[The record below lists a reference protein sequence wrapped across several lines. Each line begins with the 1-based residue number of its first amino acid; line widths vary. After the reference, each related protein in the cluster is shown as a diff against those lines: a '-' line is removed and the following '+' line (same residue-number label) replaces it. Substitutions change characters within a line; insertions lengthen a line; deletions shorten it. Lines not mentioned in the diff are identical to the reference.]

1 MDYFAYKN
9 NKLYCEDVDLQ
20 DIAMQYGTP
29 CYVYSKKTLERHVD
43 VYKKAFKSKDSL
55 ICFSVKSLSN
65 ISILEFINK
74 KGCGFDVVSG
84 GELKRVLHVG
94 ADPKKIIFSGVGKSY
109 DEILLGI
116 QNNILSF
123 NIESE
128 AEVYRIEEI
137 ASSKNKVVDIAIRF
151 NPEVDSGG
159 HEYIKTGRKGDK
171 FGISSDDSVLKI
183 ANHIYQSK
191 NLNLV
196 GLACH
201 IGSQILD
208 LESYRLTAQNIKK
221 LSIHIKKIGHDLD
234 FLDLGGGLGIPYE
247 NDKTP
252 SPEELISIIEQELED
267 IDERIVLEPGRS
279 ISGNAGILLT
289 TVEYIKENFLIVDA
303 AMNDLLR
310 PALYKAK
317 HDVWNLKEMESID
330 QVWTIVGPVCE
341 SSDVIAREHSINANE
356 GDVLAIKTAGA
367 YGFVMSSNYN
377 SRVRPAEVMVD
388 GKTFNVIRSRESFND
403 LIKNEINLND

>member
-43 VYKKAFKSKDSL
+43 VYKKAFKSKDNL

-109 DEILLGI
+109 DEILLGM

-183 ANHIYQSK
+183 ANHIHQSK

-221 LSIHIKKIGHDLD
+221 LSINIKKIGHDLD

-289 TVEYIKENFLIVDA
+289 KVEYIKENFLIVDA

-317 HDVWNLKEMESID
+317 HDVWNLKEIESID

-341 SSDVIAREHSINANE
+341 SSDVIAREHCINANE

>member
-43 VYKKAFKSKDSL
+43 VYKKAFKSKDNL

-116 QNNILSF
+116 QSNILSF

-221 LSIHIKKIGHDLD
+221 LSINIKKIGHDLD

-267 IDERIVLEPGRS
+267 VDERIVLEPGRS

-289 TVEYIKENFLIVDA
+289 SVEYIKENFLIVDA

>member
-1 MDYFAYKN
+1 MDFFAYKN

-20 DIAMQYGTP
+20 DIAMECGTP
-29 CYVYSKKTLERHVD
+29 CYVYSKKTLERHVE
-43 VYKKAFKSKDSL
+43 VYKNAFKTKNNL

-65 ISILEFINK
+65 ISILELINK
-74 KGCGFDVVSG
+74 NGCGFDVVSG
-84 GELKRVLHVG
+84 GELKRALYIG

-116 QNNILSF
+116 QEGILSF
-123 NIESE
+123 NVESE

-137 ASSKNKVVDIAIRF
+137 ASLQNKIVDVAIRF

-183 ANHIYQSK
+183 ANYIYESK

-201 IGSQILD
+201 IGSQIMD
-208 LESYRLTAQNIKK
+208 LESYRLTAKNIKE
-221 LSIHIKKIGHDLD
+221 LSIKIKEIGNKLD

-247 NDKTP
+247 NDKTL
-252 SPEELISIIEQELED
+252 SPQDLISIIEAELMDAE
-267 IDERIVLEPGRS
+267 ERIVLEPGRS
-279 ISGNAGILLT
+279 ISGNAGVLLT
-289 TVEYIKENFLIVDA
+289 KVEYIKDNFLIADA

-317 HDVWNLKEMESID
+317 HDVWSLTESKAID

-341 SSDVIAREHSINANE
+341 SADVIAKDHPINADV
-356 GDVLAIKTAGA
+356 GDILAIKTAGA

-377 SRVRPAEVMVD
+377 SRVRPAEILVD
-388 GKTFNVIRSRESFND
+388 GKTFNVVRSRESFDD
-403 LIKNEINLND
+403 LIKNEINLDD

>member
-1 MDYFAYKN
+1 MDFFAYKN

-20 DIAMQYGTP
+20 DIAMECGTP
-29 CYVYSKKTLERHVD
+29 CYVYSKKTLERHVE
-43 VYKKAFKSKDSL
+43 VYKNAFKTKNNL

-65 ISILEFINK
+65 ISILELINK
-74 KGCGFDVVSG
+74 IGCGFDVVSG
-84 GELKRVLHVG
+84 GELKRALYIG

-116 QNNILSF
+116 EEGILSF

-137 ASSKNKVVDIAIRF
+137 ASLQNKIVDVAIRF

-183 ANHIYQSK
+183 ADYIYKSK

-201 IGSQILD
+201 IGSQIMD
-208 LESYRLTAQNIKK
+208 LESYRLTAKNIKE
-221 LSIHIKKIGHDLD
+221 LSIKIKEIGNKLD

-252 SPEELISIIEQELED
+252 SPQDLISIIEAELMDAE
-267 IDERIVLEPGRS
+267 ERIVLEPGRS

-289 TVEYIKENFLIVDA
+289 KVEYIKDNFLIVDA

-317 HDVWNLKEMESID
+317 HDVWSLTESKAND

-341 SSDVIAREHSINANE
+341 SADVIAKDHPINADV
-356 GDVLAIKTAGA
+356 GDILAIKTAGA

-377 SRVRPAEVMVD
+377 SRVRPAEILVD
-388 GKTFNVIRSRESFND
+388 GQTFNVVRSRESFDD
-403 LIKNEINLND
+403 LIKNEINLDD

>member
-20 DIAMQYGTP
+20 DIAEQCGTP
-29 CYVYSKKTLERHVD
+29 CYIYSKKTLERHVD

-221 LSIHIKKIGHDLD
+221 LSINIKKIGHELD

>member
-43 VYKKAFKSKDSL
+43 VYKKAFKSKDNL

-221 LSIHIKKIGHDLD
+221 LSINIKKIGHDLD

-317 HDVWNLKEMESID
+317 HDVWNLKEMESSD

>member
-43 VYKKAFKSKDSL
+43 VYKKAFKSKDNL

-221 LSIHIKKIGHDLD
+221 LSINIKKIGHDLD

-267 IDERIVLEPGRS
+267 IDEKIVLEPGRS
-279 ISGNAGILLT
+279 IAGNAGILLT

-388 GKTFNVIRSRESFND
+388 DKTFNVIRSRESFND

>member
-20 DIAMQYGTP
+20 DIAEQCGTP

-43 VYKKAFKSKDSL
+43 VYKKAFKSKDNL

-109 DEILLGI
+109 DEILLGM

-221 LSIHIKKIGHDLD
+221 LSINIKKIGHNLD

-289 TVEYIKENFLIVDA
+289 KVEYIKENFLIVDA

-317 HDVWNLKEMESID
+317 HDVWNLKEIESID

-377 SRVRPAEVMVD
+377 SRMRPAEVMVED
-388 GKTFNVIRSRESFND
+388 KTFNIIRSRESFND
-403 LIKNEINLND
+403 LIKNEININD

>member
-43 VYKKAFKSKDSL
+43 VYKKAFKFKDNL

-221 LSIHIKKIGHDLD
+221 LSINIKKIGHDLD

-317 HDVWNLKEMESID
+317 HDVWNLKEIESID

>member
-1 MDYFAYKN
+1 MDFFAYKN
-9 NKLYCEDVDLQ
+9 NKLYCEDVDLKEV
-20 DIAMQYGTP
+20 AMECGTP
-29 CYVYSKKTLERHVD
+29 CYVYSKKTLERHVE
-43 VYKKAFKSKDSL
+43 VYKNAFKTKDNL

-65 ISILEFINK
+65 ISILELINK
-74 KGCGFDVVSG
+74 NGCGFDVVSG
-84 GELKRVLHVG
+84 GELKRALYVG
-94 ADPKKIIFSGVGKSY
+94 ADPKMIIFSGVGKSY

-116 QNNILSF
+116 QEGILSF

-128 AEVYRIEEI
+128 AEAHRIEEI
-137 ASSKNKVVDIAIRF
+137 ASLQNKIVDVAIRF

-183 ANHIYQSK
+183 ADYIHKSK

-201 IGSQILD
+201 IGSQIMD
-208 LESYRLTAQNIKK
+208 LESYRHTAKNIKELAIKIKEIGNK
-221 LSIHIKKIGHDLD
+221 LN

-252 SPEELISIIEQELED
+252 SPQDLISIIEAELINEE
-267 IDERIVLEPGRS
+267 ERIVLEPGRS

-289 TVEYIKENFLIVDA
+289 KVEYIKDNFLIADA

-317 HDVWNLKEMESID
+317 HDVWNLTESEAID

-341 SSDVIAREHSINANE
+341 SADVIAKDHPINADA
-356 GDVLAIKTAGA
+356 GDILAIKTAGA

-377 SRVRPAEVMVD
+377 SRVRPAEVLVD
-388 GKTFNVIRSRESFND
+388 GETFNIIRSRESFDD
-403 LIKNEINLND
+403 LIKNEISLND

>member
-1 MDYFAYKN
+1 M
-9 NKLYCEDVDLQ
+9 
-20 DIAMQYGTP
+20 
-29 CYVYSKKTLERHVD
+29 
-43 VYKKAFKSKDSL
+43 
-55 ICFSVKSLSN
+55 
-65 ISILEFINK
+65 INK
-74 KGCGFDVVSG
+74 NGCGFDVVSG
-84 GELKRVLHVG
+84 GELKRALYVG
-94 ADPKKIIFSGVGKSY
+94 ADPKMIIFSGVGKSY

-116 QNNILSF
+116 QEGILSF

-137 ASSKNKVVDIAIRF
+137 ASLQNKIVDVAIRF

-171 FGISSDDSVLKI
+171 FGISSNDSVLKI
-183 ANHIYQSK
+183 ADYIHKSK

-201 IGSQILD
+201 IGSQIMD
-208 LESYRLTAQNIKK
+208 LESYRHTAKNIKELAIKIKEIGNK
-221 LSIHIKKIGHDLD
+221 LN

-252 SPEELISIIEQELED
+252 SPQDLISIIEAELINEE
-267 IDERIVLEPGRS
+267 ERIVLEPGRS

-289 TVEYIKENFLIVDA
+289 KVEYIKDNFLIADA

-317 HDVWNLKEMESID
+317 HDVWNLTESEAID

-341 SSDVIAREHSINANE
+341 SADVIAKDHPINADA
-356 GDVLAIKTAGA
+356 GDILAIKTAGA

-377 SRVRPAEVMVD
+377 SRVRPAEVLVD
-388 GKTFNVIRSRESFND
+388 GETFNIIRSRESFDD
-403 LIKNEINLND
+403 LIKNEISLND

>member
-43 VYKKAFKSKDSL
+43 VYKKAFKSKDNL

-116 QNNILSF
+116 QSNILSF

-221 LSIHIKKIGHDLD
+221 LSINIKKIGHDLD

>member
-43 VYKKAFKSKDSL
+43 VYKKAFKSKDNL

-109 DEILLGI
+109 DEILLGM

-221 LSIHIKKIGHDLD
+221 LSINIKKIGHDLD

-289 TVEYIKENFLIVDA
+289 KVEYIKENFLIVDA

-317 HDVWNLKEMESID
+317 HDVWNLKEMESSD

-388 GKTFNVIRSRESFND
+388 GKRFNVIRSRESFND

>member
-43 VYKKAFKSKDSL
+43 VYKKAFKSKDNL

-191 NLNLV
+191 NLNLI

-221 LSIHIKKIGHDLD
+221 LSINIKKIGHDLD

-289 TVEYIKENFLIVDA
+289 KVEYIKENFLIVDA

-317 HDVWNLKEMESID
+317 HDVWNLKEMESSD

>member
-43 VYKKAFKSKDSL
+43 VYKKAFKSKDNL

-221 LSIHIKKIGHDLD
+221 LSINIKKIGHDLD

-341 SSDVIAREHSINANE
+341 SSDVIEREHSINANE
-356 GDVLAIKTAGA
+356 GDVLAIKSAGA

>member
-1 MDYFAYKN
+1 MDFFAYKN

-20 DIAMQYGTP
+20 DIAMECGTP
-29 CYVYSKKTLERHVD
+29 CYVYSKKTLERHVE
-43 VYKKAFKSKDSL
+43 VYKNAFKTKNNL

-65 ISILEFINK
+65 ISILELINK
-74 KGCGFDVVSG
+74 NGCGFDVVSG
-84 GELKRVLHVG
+84 GELKRALYIG

-116 QNNILSF
+116 QEGILSF
-123 NIESE
+123 NVESE

-137 ASSKNKVVDIAIRF
+137 ASLRNKIVDVAIRF

-171 FGISSDDSVLKI
+171 FGISSDDSILKI
-183 ANHIYQSK
+183 ANYIYESK

-201 IGSQILD
+201 IGSQIMD
-208 LESYRLTAQNIKK
+208 LESYRLTAKNIKE
-221 LSIHIKKIGHDLD
+221 LSIKIKKIGNKLD

-252 SPEELISIIEQELED
+252 SPQDLISIIEAELINEE
-267 IDERIVLEPGRS
+267 ERIVLEPGRS

-289 TVEYIKENFLIVDA
+289 KVEYIKDNFLIADA

-317 HDVWNLKEMESID
+317 HDVWNLTESEAID

-341 SSDVIAREHSINANE
+341 SADVIAKDHPINADA
-356 GDVLAIKTAGA
+356 GDILAIKTAGA

-377 SRVRPAEVMVD
+377 SRVRPAEVLVD
-388 GKTFNVIRSRESFND
+388 GETFNIIRSRESFDD
-403 LIKNEINLND
+403 LIKNEISLND

>member
-1 MDYFAYKN
+1 MEYFAYKN
-9 NKLYCEDVDLQ
+9 KNLYCEDVNLQ
-20 DIAMQYGTP
+20 EIVEECGTP
-29 CYVYSKKTLERHVD
+29 TYVYSKKTIERHVD
-43 VYKKAFKSKDSL
+43 VYKNAFKLHKNL

-65 ISILEFINK
+65 ISILDLINK
-74 KGCGFDVVSG
+74 KGCGVDVVSG
-84 GELKRVLHVG
+84 GELKRALHAG

-116 QNNILSF
+116 KYEILSF

-128 AEVYRIEEI
+128 SEVNRIEEI
-137 ASSKNKVVDIAIRF
+137 ASSQNKIANVAIRF

-171 FGISSDDSVLKI
+171 FGISSEESVLKI
-183 ANHIYQSK
+183 AEYIYKSNHLK
-191 NLNLV
+191 LV

-208 LESYRLTAQNIKK
+208 LQSYKLTAKNIKD
-221 LSIHIKKIGHDLD
+221 LSFKIKDLGNELD

-247 NDKTP
+247 QDETP
-252 SPEELISIIEQELED
+252 SPQDLISIIEEELKDME
-267 IDERIVLEPGRS
+267 ERIILEPGRS

-289 TVEYIKENFLIVDA
+289 KVEYIKDDFLIVDA

-317 HDVWNLKEMESID
+317 HDVWSLKKDDTNSKAM
-330 QVWTIVGPVCE
+330 TIAGPVCE
-341 SSDVIAREHSINANE
+341 SSDIIAKDIHTNAVE
-356 GDVLAIKTAGA
+356 GDILAIKTAGA

-377 SRVRPAEVMVD
+377 SRMRSAEVLVD
-388 GKTFNVIRSRESFND
+388 RKEFNIVRTRETFED
-403 LIKNEINLND
+403 LIKNEIGLYD